1 VEPNEFID
9 LSLAEFE
16 KQLTKVINNFEKR
29 LAIRLHKKLQLD
41 ADGNILKIPE
51 NLEYSTV
58 VYNELMDELENSGY
72 YNVVSALQAKDAELV
87 KIISAT
93 SYIPLEFSQ
102 TGIETIEALRK
113 AQMMAFRDIGEK
125 ACMAVRE
132 ALMKSIL
139 TGQSIEQVH
148 RQIRKELEDRLQRY
162 SITYALT
169 SRQEVMQ
176 MIHDAGAQNTP
187 PQERYWVYVGPRDDK
202 TRPACNALLD
212 IKYFSNEE
220 REYYEAMYAGERAY
234 NCRHIFMQI
243 TKEDFDKKLPIKEY
257 D

>member
-1 VEPNEFID
+1 MNPNEFVD

-58 VYNELMDELENSGY
+58 VYNELMDELEKSGY

-102 TGIETIEALRK
+102 TGIETIEAL
-113 AQMMAFRDIGEK
+113 EK
-125 ACMAVRE
+125 LR
-132 ALMKSIL
+132 
-139 TGQSIEQVH
+139 
-148 RQIRKELEDRLQRY
+148 
-162 SITYALT
+162 
-169 SRQEVMQ
+169 
-176 MIHDAGAQNTP
+176 
-187 PQERYWVYVGPRDDK
+187 
-202 TRPACNALLD
+202 
-212 IKYFSNEE
+212 
-220 REYYEAMYAGERAY
+220 
-234 NCRHIFMQI
+234 
-243 TKEDFDKKLPIKEY
+243 
-257 D
+257 